1 MGCHNPAPL
10 NINLA
15 LRFAKGGGA
24 QENDEG
30 CIGRGDQR
38 ISDSREGDLHIH
50 PCSFSFQAWVTE
62 HVANLSHVA
71 FVT

>member
-1 MGCHNPAPL
+1 MGGVLQPFPL
-10 NINLA
+10 NRNLV

-38 ISDSREGDLHIH
+38 ILDNG
-50 PCSFSFQAWVTE
+50 TE
-62 HVANLSHVA
+62 
-71 FVT
+71 